1 MDFELGEE
9 QQAIKSL
16 AAQVLSDLSSHERLK
31 ALAAEADFV
40 DRKAWAALAS
50 TGVVGAS
57 VPEAHGGL
65 GLDFLATAV
74 ALEEVGRSASVV
86 PLLTTAVMGA
96 MPIAAFG
103 TPAQRQ
109 LWLPGIADGSVLAC
123 AALAEDG
130 TTPTDPTTTAR
141 VDVDSRPHGGLA
153 GAGAVGSSTTAHA
166 DAGVDVR
173 KGIADAGGVGS
184 STTVRNDTDS
194 RACRSLSD
202 EGEVELPTT
211 VRVDVDSR
219 SRGGLA
225 GAGEVGSSTTAY
237 SDTGGGFVLDGT
249 KVLVAGGLDADVAL
263 VPARLD
269 TGEVGVFVVPTSA
282 TGLRIRPVEITTGRS
297 EARFELSGVRV
308 GGDALLGA
316 GAVDGEDIVQFI
328 EDRANVGLCMKMAG
342 AAGAAIELAA
352 DYTKQ
357 RQQFDR
363 PIATFQAVSQ
373 RAGDSYIDAEA
384 IWLTAYQAAWRLSA
398 GLPAEREIA
407 IAKYWASEGG
417 YRVVHA
423 AVHVHGGVGVDRDYP
438 LHRHFL
444 AARHIELTLG
454 HAEEQLAN
462 LGHQIAS
469 S

>member
-9 QQAIKSL
+9 EQAVRDL
-16 AAQVLSDLSSHERLK
+16 TAQVLDDMSSHERLR
-31 ALAAEADFV
+31 ALAADGDHV
-40 DRKAWAALAS
+40 DRRAWAALAS

-65 GLDFLATAV
+65 GLGFLATAI
-74 ALEEVGRSASVV
+74 ALEEVGRRASPV

-103 TPAQRQ
+103 TESQRSA
-109 LWLPGIADGSVLAC
+109 WLPGMADGSVLAC

-130 TTPTDPTTTAR
+130 TAAVEPTTSARTA
-141 VDVDSRPHGGLA
+141 SS
-153 GAGAVGSSTTAHA
+153 GAAEAAVGAL
-166 DAGVDVR
+166 D
-173 KGIADAGGVGS
+173 
-184 STTVRNDTDS
+184 
-194 RACRSLSD
+194 RS
-202 EGEVELPTT
+202 GE
-211 VRVDVDSR
+211 
-219 SRGGLA
+219 
-225 GAGEVGSSTTAY
+225 
-237 SDTGGGFVLDGT
+237 GFVLDGT
-249 KVLVAGGLDADVAL
+249 KVLVAGGLDADVVL

-269 TGEVGVFVVPTSA
+269 DGGVGVFLVSA
-282 TGLRIRPVEITTGRS
+282 DTEGLERLPVEVTTGRP

-308 GGDALLGA
+308 GADALLGG
-316 GAVDGEDIVQFI
+316 GASDGSEIVRFI
-328 EDRANVGLCMKMAG
+328 ERHANVGLCMMMAG
-342 AAGAAIELAA
+342 SARASIGMAA

-357 RQQFDR
+357 RHQFDR

-398 GLPAEREIA
+398 GLPADREIA

-417 YRVVHA
+417 FRVVHA

-454 HAEEQLAN
+454 HAEEQLAD
-462 LGHQIAS
+462 LGHQIAAP
-469 S
+469 

>member
-9 QQAIKSL
+9 EQAIRDL
-16 AAQVLSDLSSHERLK
+16 TAQVLDDMSSHERLK
-31 ALAAEADFV
+31 ALAAEGDCV
-40 DRKAWAALAS
+40 DRKAWAALAA

-65 GLDFLATAV
+65 GLGFLATAV
-74 ALEEVGRSASVV
+74 ALEEVGRRASPV

-103 TPAQRQ
+103 TESQRAA
-109 LWLPGIADGSVLAC
+109 WLPGIADGSMLAC

-130 TTPTDPTTTAR
+130 TSPAEPTTTAR
-141 VDVDSRPHGGLA
+141 TAADRDGATPDRDGPTPNDDGATPDGDGSAPGRGDSGHDG
-153 GAGAVGSSTTAHA
+153 
-166 DAGVDVR
+166 
-173 KGIADAGGVGS
+173 
-184 STTVRNDTDS
+184 
-194 RACRSLSD
+194 
-202 EGEVELPTT
+202 
-211 VRVDVDSR
+211 
-219 SRGGLA
+219 RG
-225 GAGEVGSSTTAY
+225 Y
-237 SDTGGGFVLDGT
+237 VLDGT

-269 TGEVGVFVVPTSA
+269 DGAVGVFLVPTDA
-282 TGLRIRPVEITTGRS
+282 EGLEVQPVEVTTGRP
-297 EARFELSGVRV
+297 EARYELSGVLV
-308 GGDALLGA
+308 GADALLGG
-316 GAVDGEDIVQFI
+316 GASDGAEIVRFI
-328 EDRANVGLCMKMAG
+328 ERHANVGLCMMMAG
-342 AAGAAIELAA
+342 AAQAAIELAA
-352 DYTKQ
+352 DYTRQ
-357 RQQFDR
+357 RHQFDR

-398 GLPAEREIA
+398 GLPADREIA

-423 AVHVHGGVGVDRDYP
+423 SVHVHGGVGVDRDYP

-454 HAEEQLAN
+454 HAEEQLAE
-462 LGHQIAS
+462 LGRQIAAP
-469 S
+469 

>member
-9 QQAIKSL
+9 EQAIRDL
-16 AAQVLSDLSSHERLK
+16 TAQVLDDMSSHERLK
-31 ALAAEADFV
+31 ALATDGDCV
-40 DRKAWAALAS
+40 DRKAWAALAA

-57 VPEAHGGL
+57 VPEAYGGL
-65 GLDFLATAV
+65 GLGFLATAV
-74 ALEEVGRSASVV
+74 ALEEVGRRASPV

-103 TPAQRQ
+103 TYSQCAA
-109 LWLPGIADGSVLAC
+109 WLPAIADGSLLAC

-130 TTPTDPTTTAR
+130 TSPAEPTTTAR
-141 VDVDSRPHGGLA
+141 TATDRD
-153 GAGAVGSSTTAHA
+153 GATPDGDGPAPDDDGPTPDGDGSAPDRDGATPDGDGSAP
-166 DAGVDVR
+166 G
-173 KGIADAGGVGS
+173 
-184 STTVRNDTDS
+184 
-194 RACRSLSD
+194 
-202 EGEVELPTT
+202 
-211 VRVDVDSR
+211 
-219 SRGGLA
+219 RGGS
-225 GAGEVGSSTTAY
+225 GHDGRGY
-237 SDTGGGFVLDGT
+237 VLDGT
-249 KVLVAGGLDADVAL
+249 KVLVAGGLDADIAL

-269 TGEVGVFVVPTSA
+269 GGVGVFIVPTDA
-282 TGLRIRPVEITTGRS
+282 EGLEVRPVEVTTGRP
-297 EARFELSGVRV
+297 EARFELSGVGV
-308 GGDALLGA
+308 GPDALLGG
-316 GAVDGEDIVQFI
+316 GASDGAEIVRFI
-328 EDRANVGLCMKMAG
+328 EQHANVGLCMMMAG
-342 AAGAAIELAA
+342 AARAAIELAA

-357 RQQFDR
+357 RHQFDR

-398 GLPAEREIA
+398 GLRAEREIA

-454 HAEEQLAN
+454 HAEEQLAE
-462 LGHQIAS
+462 LGQQIAAL
-469 S
+469 

>member
-9 QQAIKSL
+9 EQAIRDL
-16 AAQVLSDLSSHERLK
+16 TAQVLDDMSSHERLK
-31 ALAAEADFV
+31 ALAADCDRV

-65 GLDFLATAV
+65 GLGFLATAV
-74 ALEEVGRSASVV
+74 ALEEVGRTASPV

-103 TPAQRQ
+103 TEAQKAE
-109 LWLPGIADGSVLAC
+109 WLPGIADGSVLAC

-130 TTPTDPTTTAR
+130 TTPAEPTTSAR
-141 VDVDSRPHGGLA
+141 
-153 GAGAVGSSTTAHA
+153 
-166 DAGVDVR
+166 
-173 KGIADAGGVGS
+173 
-184 STTVRNDTDS
+184 
-194 RACRSLSD
+194 SD
-202 EGEVELPTT
+202 
-211 VRVDVDSR
+211 D
-219 SRGGLA
+219 
-225 GAGEVGSSTTAY
+225 
-237 SDTGGGFVLDGT
+237 GGFVVDGAPPTGPAAVARPEAGGFVVDGT
-249 KVLVAGGLDADVAL
+249 KVLVPGGLDADVAL

-269 TGEVGVFVVPTSA
+269 DGGVGVFIVPA
-282 TGLRIRPVEITTGRS
+282 DVEGLERLSVEVTTGRP

-308 GGDALLGA
+308 GAGALLGG
-316 GAVDGEDIVQFI
+316 GACDGAEVVRFA
-328 EDRANVGLCMKMAG
+328 ERHANVGLCMMTAG
-342 AAGAAIELAA
+342 AARASIELAA

-357 RQQFDR
+357 RHQFDR

-398 GLPAEREIA
+398 GLPADREIA
-407 IAKYWASEGG
+407 IAKYWACEGG
-417 YRVVHA
+417 FRVAHA

-444 AARHIELTLG
+444 AARHMELTLG
-454 HAEEQLAN
+454 HAEEHLAE
-462 LGHQIAS
+462 LGRQIAAP
-469 S
+469 

>member
-9 QQAIKSL
+9 EQAVRDL
-16 AAQVLSDLSSHERLK
+16 TAQVLDDMSSHDRLK
-31 ALAAEADFV
+31 ALAAEGDHV

-65 GLDFLATAV
+65 GLGFLSTAV
-74 ALEEVGRSASVV
+74 ALEEVGRRASPV
-86 PLLTTAVMGA
+86 PLLTTAVMAA
-96 MPIAAFG
+96 MPVAAYG
-103 TPAQRQ
+103 TETQQAS
-109 LWLPGIADGSVLAC
+109 WLPGLVGGSVLGC

-130 TTPTDPTTTAR
+130 TAADEPATSAR
-141 VDVDSRPHGGLA
+141 A
-153 GAGAVGSSTTAHA
+153 
-166 DAGVDVR
+166 
-173 KGIADAGGVGS
+173 AGG
-184 STTVRNDTDS
+184 TFT
-194 RACRSLSD
+194 
-202 EGEVELPTT
+202 
-211 VRVDVDSR
+211 
-219 SRGGLA
+219 
-225 GAGEVGSSTTAY
+225 
-237 SDTGGGFVLDGT
+237 LDGT

-263 VPARLD
+263 IPARLD
-269 TGEVGVFVVPTSA
+269 DGGVGVFLVPTD
-282 TGLRIRPVEITTGRS
+282 TEGLERLTVEVTTGRP

-308 GGDALLGA
+308 SADALLGG
-316 GAVDGEDIVQFI
+316 GASDGAEIVRFI
-328 EDRANVGLCMKMAG
+328 ERHANVGLCMTMAG
-342 AAGAAIELAA
+342 AARAAIEMAA
-352 DYTKQ
+352 GYTKQ

-363 PIATFQAVSQ
+363 PVATFQAVTQ

-398 GLPAEREIA
+398 GLPADREIA

-454 HAEEQLAN
+454 HAENQLAE
-462 LGHQIAS
+462 LGRQIAAL
-469 S
+469 

>member
-9 QQAIKSL
+9 EEAIRDL
-16 AAQVLSDLSSHERLK
+16 TAQVLDDMSSHERLK
-31 ALAAEADFV
+31 ALAAEGDCV
-40 DRKAWAALAS
+40 DRKAWAALAA

-57 VPEAHGGL
+57 VPEAYGGL
-65 GLDFLATAV
+65 GLGFLATAV
-74 ALEEVGRSASVV
+74 ALEDVGRRASPV

-103 TPAQRQ
+103 THSQCAA
-109 LWLPGIADGSVLAC
+109 WLPAIADGSLLTC

-130 TTPTDPTTTAR
+130 TSPAEPTTTAR
-141 VDVDSRPHGGLA
+141 TATDRDGATPHGD
-153 GAGAVGSSTTAHA
+153 GATPDDDGAMPDRDGATPDDDVPTPDRDGATPDDDGSAP
-166 DAGVDVR
+166 G
-173 KGIADAGGVGS
+173 
-184 STTVRNDTDS
+184 
-194 RACRSLSD
+194 
-202 EGEVELPTT
+202 
-211 VRVDVDSR
+211 
-219 SRGGLA
+219 RGGS
-225 GAGEVGSSTTAY
+225 GHDGRGY
-237 SDTGGGFVLDGT
+237 VLDGT
-249 KVLVAGGLDADVAL
+249 KVLVAGGLDADIAL

-269 TGEVGVFVVPTSA
+269 GGGVGVFIVPTDA
-282 TGLRIRPVEITTGRS
+282 EGLERLPVEVTTGRP

-308 GGDALLGA
+308 GADALLGGGIA
-316 GAVDGEDIVQFI
+316 DGAEIVRFI
-328 EDRANVGLCMKMAG
+328 EQHANVGLCMMMAG
-342 AAGAAIELAA
+342 AARAAIEMAA

-357 RQQFDR
+357 RHQFDR

-417 YRVVHA
+417 FRVVHA

-454 HAEEQLAN
+454 HAEEQLAE
-462 LGHQIAS
+462 LGQQIAAL
-469 S
+469 

>member
-9 QQAIKSL
+9 EQAIRDL
-16 AAQVLSDLSSHERLK
+16 TAQVLGDMSSHERLK
-31 ALAAEADFV
+31 ALAAGGDYV
-40 DRKAWAALAS
+40 DRKAWSALAA
-50 TGVVGAS
+50 TGVVGTS

-65 GLDFLATAV
+65 GLGFLATAV
-74 ALEEVGRSASVV
+74 ALEEVGRQASPV

-96 MPIAAFG
+96 MPITAFG
-103 TPAQRQ
+103 TGAQKAA
-109 LWLPGIADGSVLAC
+109 WLPGIADGSVLAC

-130 TTPTDPTTTAR
+130 TNPAEPTTTAR
-141 VDVDSRPHGGLA
+141 PA
-153 GAGAVGSSTTAHA
+153 G
-166 DAGVDVR
+166 
-173 KGIADAGGVGS
+173 
-184 STTVRNDTDS
+184 
-194 RACRSLSD
+194 D
-202 EGEVELPTT
+202 EQ
-211 VRVDVDSR
+211 
-219 SRGGLA
+219 
-225 GAGEVGSSTTAY
+225 
-237 SDTGGGFVLDGT
+237 GFVLDGT

-269 TGEVGVFVVPTSA
+269 DGGVAVFLIQTHVEGLDVRAVEV
-282 TGLRIRPVEITTGRS
+282 TTGRP
-297 EARFELSGVRV
+297 EARFELSGVHAGPDAPL
-308 GGDALLGA
+308 GG
-316 GAVDGEDIVQFI
+316 GAVDGAEIVRFI
-328 EDRANVGLCMKMAG
+328 EQRANVGQCMMMAG
-342 AAGAAIELAA
+342 SARAAIEMAS
-352 DYTKQ
+352 DYTKV
-357 RQQFDR
+357 RHQFDR

-454 HAEEQLAN
+454 HAEEQLAD
-462 LGHQIAS
+462 LGRQIAAP
-469 S
+469 